1 MIACLNVG
9 EYASRHP
16 RRFLVASGIPR
27 DRGTCRYGLVGLGT
41 KVYVYTFV
49 FILVLFS
56 IPSFAA
62 GEKASESNHA
72 VQKLEDITDQLK
84 METILE
90 DSFEYTY
97 AAFGRPDPFIPNIHP
112 SHQPSVSV
120 AITSIL
126 QRYPLDRIRVVG
138 IWQLQ
143 NGGRKSLM
151 MTEKSEGVVVALGDS
166 VGIHGG
172 KISKIES
179 DHVVIREF
187 TLDSKGIQHFADR
200 AIWLGSREEKKPDK
214 SLTIQ
219 SDSYPEEVE
228 AKVTEP
234 ASAVVPSD
242 TTIKK

>member
-1 MIACLNVG
+1 MRYYLLG
-9 EYASRHP
+9 
-16 RRFLVASGIPR
+16 FL
-27 DRGTCRYGLVGLGT
+27 
-41 KVYVYTFV
+41 
-49 FILVLFS
+49 FILFPLSSFS
-56 IPSFAA
+56 A
-62 GEKASESNHA
+62 EKKASASDHA
-72 VQKLEDITDQLK
+72 VQQLEDITDQLK

-97 AAFGRPDPFIPNIHP
+97 AAFGRPDPFIPNTHP

-166 VGIHGG
+166 VGIRGG
-172 KISKIES
+172 KISKIEA

-187 TLDSKGIQHFADR
+187 TLDSEGIQHFVDR

-219 SDSYPEEVE
+219 SDSYPEEVAE
-228 AKVTEP
+228 KVTEP
-234 ASAVVPSD
+234 ASTVVPSD